1 MMDGAFSNIGLA
13 DVGKIVEKAKNLIH
27 EEKYG
32 EAIEYLKAEIKQV
45 KKLKNNGLESCYTF
59 DELFQFDIFIHFYS
73 GLNSSGKKKKQNGVT
88 EEHPFEFLGSVDDF

>member
-1 MMDGAFSNIGLA
+1 MMDGAFSNVGLA

-59 DELFQFDIFIHFYS
+59 DELFQFDIFILIHPAKRKNKRIKCREMSF
-73 GLNSSGKKKKQNGVT
+73 GVLN
-88 EEHPFEFLGSVDDF
+88 L

>member
-1 MMDGAFSNIGLA
+1 MMDGAFNNVALA
-13 DVGKIVEKAKNLIH
+13 DVGKIVEKAKNLIR

-59 DELFQFDIFIHFYS
+59 DELFQFDIFVLSDY
-73 GLNSSGKKKKQNGVT
+73 LNIQLHLLLK
-88 EEHPFEFLGSVDDF
+88 PFFHNAS